1 MYETD
6 LAADCVAGLRAALPA
21 ETEVEVRNEAWRPG
35 APFTDGWLQMFGP
48 WGRIEVPFEVRP
60 RINNA
65 AVALME
71 RRFQEI
77 QGPERTGL
85 PAWIL
90 LTEYVNPE
98 EARRL
103 RKGGIAFADTCG
115 NAHVWGEA
123 LYVWVT
129 GNRPKTRRMR
139 TPGLTRPAAARV
151 LFVLLQEPGRAREPY
166 RELAALANVAP
177 DTVHRVFNDLQKKGF
192 LRTWGT
198 RERELL
204 RVPELVE
211 LWTLGYG
218 DALRP
223 KLRPKPC
230 HWVDGGEMADLLD
243 MLPAD
248 TTTPGHSWA
257 AKQQPPCS
265 PTRFGRRKPPYTF
278 LTRTN
283 VPS

>member
-1 MYETD
+1 MRSE
-6 LAADCVAGLRAALPA
+6 AL
-21 ETEVEVRNEAWRPG
+21 RPG
-35 APFTDGWLQMFGP
+35 GPLTDGWLQMFGP
-48 WGRIEVPFEVRP
+48 WGRIEIPFEVRP
-60 RINNA
+60 RVNNA

-77 QGPERTGL
+77 QGPRRKGL

-103 RKGGIAFADTCG
+103 KEGGIAFADTCG
-115 NAHVWGEA
+115 NVHVWGEA

-198 RERELL
+198 RERELV

-218 DALRP
+218 DAP
-223 KLRPKPC
+223 APQAAA
-230 HWVDGGEMADLLD
+230 EA
-243 MLPAD
+243 LPLGRRVGRWR
-248 TTTPGHSWA
+248 TCWTCCRQTQPPLGHSWA

-265 PTRFGRRKPPYTF
+265 PTRFGRRKPPCTF
-278 LTRTN
+278 LTRTD